1 MVGGWGQP
9 GACSW
14 VPSFSL
20 RSPLTELPSVIDV
33 AYWRLGTTLR
43 MSTSTGTLLTPVP
56 SNTHSRHTFAP
67 PRRRSSRP
75 LAAELA
81 GHGSAECLRV
91 DRECRRRCDPEL
103 ASPAP
108 SPAADC
114 PDRDRRHLHRST
126 CPTDIRA
133 SRSDCMSDT
142 PGASR

>member
-67 PRRRSSRP
+67 PRRRLSRF

-81 GHGSAECLRV
+81 GHGSAECFPLCKKFAR
-91 DRECRRRCDPEL
+91 
-103 ASPAP
+103 
-108 SPAADC
+108 
-114 PDRDRRHLHRST
+114 
-126 CPTDIRA
+126 
-133 SRSDCMSDT
+133 
-142 PGASR
+142 GG